1 VINWGIANLVAINAK
16 IWLIKML
23 NAVNLCLSLFEPH
36 KPHVIFVK
44 YEIYLCLFIFINPG
58 WVTDYGSYD
67 NFLEDY

>member
-1 VINWGIANLVAINAK
+1 
-16 IWLIKML
+16 ML